1 MEQKQEMKRSGFELV
16 DFEDLINGP
25 DSICFPLHHHHD
37 HISSSFSFKNRDII
51 ISRSS
56 QDFSNPTTITTA
68 GATLNHQH
76 STVSAAMDSQSSVC
90 VGSPESATNKQAK
103 DETRT
108 TKTATSGS
116 SRDQSDEDDLDLE
129 IEAQSNDPSDLKRIR
144 RMVSNRESARRSR
157 RRKQAHLADLEVQ
170 VDQLRGE
177 NSTLYKQLTGAT
189 QQYRDA
195 DTNNHVLKSN
205 VEALRAKV
213 KLAEDM
219 VTRGSLTCSFNQV
232 FQNHQTQTQSINNH
246 MRHQLP
252 PNVSPTITVAG
263 DDPSYIAAG
272 GISVSGQN
280 SAAINNN
287 FNDINGLISDA
298 ISCVSD
304 NMWH

>member
-1 MEQKQEMKRSGFELV
+1 MEQKQEMKHSGLEIA
-16 DFEDLINGP
+16 DLEALMNGS
-25 DSICFPLHHHHD
+25 DSICFPHHNH
-37 HISSSFSFKNRDII
+37 HISSFPFKNRDII
-51 ISRSS
+51 ISTNS
-56 QDFSNPTTITTA
+56 QDFSNPATITT
-68 GATLNHQH
+68 TLNNQH

-90 VGSPESATNKQAK
+90 VGSPESANKQAK
-103 DETRT
+103 DETRTT

-129 IEAQSNDPSDLKRIR
+129 IEAGSCEQSNDPSDLKRIR

-195 DTNNHVLKSN
+195 DTNNRVLKSN

-219 VTRGSLTCSFNQV
+219 VTRGSMTCSFNQL
-232 FQNHQTQTQSINNH
+232 FQNHQPQTQSINNH